1 MVRRS
6 AGRGRFAVAL
16 LTAVGCGPRLGTGDG
31 DGGGGGGS
39 SGADESTSGAADASA
54 SHGTTASPTT
64 TAGESST
71 GEPAC
76 PGLSAPSFAVSTF
89 LVSLAPVPYVA
100 GDVNGDAWPDLVLD
114 AGGDMR
120 IWLGSANGWDL
131 ESGEPLQPEFVLVD
145 GATRLRLA
153 RLFGDAPG
161 DLAFL
166 ADGQLG
172 VAQGDG
178 AGEFSPA
185 EFVDLSATITAFEG
199 ADLDGDGRAELIA
212 AGDGTVVVVRDVGGE
227 NQVEEFAV
235 DLLGVDELFVSSA
248 QPPQVYVAGYTGQT
262 AMFSAPLGESSPS
275 WTGYPRMLVHYGDMA
290 IVDDDAGVPTF
301 FGVEG
306 APFVQATAVRAEL
319 AGDVVDNAVF
329 VEATAVPFDP
339 EIVYVG
345 YPGGYDAVM
354 LDEFFAV
361 LVDFDCGVM
370 VPLSDELYFGGSV
383 QAIDM
388 DLDGDLDL
396 LASTGNGVALFS
408 VE

>member
-1 MVRRS
+1 
-6 AGRGRFAVAL
+6 
-16 LTAVGCGPRLGTGDG
+16 
-31 DGGGGGGS
+31 
-39 SGADESTSGAADASA
+39 
-54 SHGTTASPTT
+54 
-64 TAGESST
+64 
-71 GEPAC
+71 
-76 PGLSAPSFAVSTF
+76 LSAPSFAVSTF

-199 ADLDGDGRAELIA
+199 ADLD
-212 AGDGTVVVVRDVGGE
+212 RDVGGE